1 MDRKIDSL
9 PCSPINV
16 DNSNHFPGRWMPPE
30 KLYGRIRHGDS
41 IFIVDVRSNEQYS
54 RSKINIENQVNL
66 CGPLSAGAT
75 KTALEKKMSEN
86 ELRRW
91 MSQASANLIV
101 LLDEKT
107 GDELIDG
114 QRGVEEFQLT
124 TRHPLKIIFDAL
136 VTYNAEKHLLPSTVF
151 LAGGFEEF
159 QKRYPSLVTNTP
171 VPQQQPTSIRPAGR
185 IGYPSIQ
192 ESTEAK
198 LTPNLAVKKAT
209 DAEPAD
215 VPSAQETQTYEEL
228 LRQLHQNAAFGQLI
242 KKPEASSIVPPVK
255 VDRSTKPR
263 NDAPTPPVPSHQEVG
278 NRSADKNLAPEVN
291 RSTKPLTTS
300 KSLDATNTS
309 NDSPLRRR
317 KIMPLR
323 PLRRGLVNLGNMC
336 YMNSTLQS
344 LLHAPHFWS
353 FFMTPQISQP
363 CKLARSLSN
372 LVVEISDPH
381 QTTPYNPKA
390 FKAAFEKLHP
400 TFAGFQQQDSHE
412 FLVLLLDS
420 LHEDLNKPQKT
431 TIRESFNQ
439 SGEYSEDAL
448 EKLSWSRNRAVDDSE
463 ILDWFNGHL
472 RSTIQC
478 RTCDRRSYTF
488 DEFRYLSVSV
498 RTSAS
503 PDLDSCIEQFFSP
516 EQLSGGS
523 CWMCPQCKVPR
534 EAVKTFDIWR
544 LPEYLIIHL
553 KRFQCHGVCEKIE
566 SNVRYPLN
574 RLDLSKFTGKLP
586 ASECIYDLF
595 AITNHY
601 GTLNS
606 GHYVAFCF
614 DAADQKWL
622 KFDDS
627 HVTTMSKSDVQTSA
641 AYVLFYRRSR
651 SST

>member
-1 MDRKIDSL
+1 
-9 PCSPINV
+9 
-16 DNSNHFPGRWMPPE
+16 
-30 KLYGRIRHGDS
+30 
-41 IFIVDVRSNEQYS
+41 
-54 RSKINIENQVNL
+54 
-66 CGPLSAGAT
+66 
-75 KTALEKKMSEN
+75 MSEN

-242 KKPEASSIVPPVK
+242 DQPNREM
-255 VDRSTKPR
+255 
-263 NDAPTPPVPSHQEVG
+263 TPLPHLYQVTRTTSFFPVPSPV
-278 NRSADKNLAPEVN
+278 
-291 RSTKPLTTS
+291 
-300 KSLDATNTS
+300 
-309 NDSPLRRR
+309 
-317 KIMPLR
+317 MPLR

-420 LHEDLNKPQKT
+420 LHEDLNKPQ
-431 TIRESFNQ
+431 
-439 SGEYSEDAL
+439 
-448 EKLSWSRNRAVDDSE
+448 
-463 ILDWFNGHL
+463 
-472 RSTIQC
+472 
-478 RTCDRRSYTF
+478 
-488 DEFRYLSVSV
+488 
-498 RTSAS
+498 
-503 PDLDSCIEQFFSP
+503 DSCIEQFFSP

-553 KRFQCHGVCEKIE
+553 KRLCHGVCEKIE

-595 AITNHY
+595 AITV
-601 GTLNS
+601 S
-606 GHYVAFCF
+606 YVAFCF

-627 HVTTMSKSDVQTSA
+627 HVTTMSKSDVQVGLWYCAHQIFCLT
-641 AYVLFYRRSR
+641 
-651 SST
+651 